1 MVDIF
6 YKWKSLI
13 IENSDKK
20 WVDFNTD
27 TKQVTL
33 DWFDVSFP
41 GEYEKS
47 NILVET
53 KEYLKNL
60 FYHFLI
66 DWKHLVIITED
77 SFEMK
82 EEVSDFFGD
91 VDILVIVWTKEACKI
106 FENIETRVVI
116 PYWEWKDIF
125 LNNLGQHSEEVSL
138 YKQRWE
144 LPFDTTEF
152 VNLKLG

>member
-1 MVDIF
+1 MIDIF

-27 TKQVTL
+27 TKQVML

-53 KEYLKNL
+53 KEYLENL

-66 DWKHLVIITED
+66 DWRNLVIITED

-82 EEVSDFFGD
+82 EEISDFFWD
-91 VDILVIVWTKEACKI
+91 VDILVIIWTKEACKI

-116 PYWEWKDIF
+116 PYWDWKDIF
-125 LNNLGQHSEEVSL
+125 LNNLWQHSEETQL